1 MTGDLPRRIEELL
14 AAAEGPLT
22 TREIATGAGCERE
35 AAEQVVWGSPDRFD
49 WQPGGRWALAASK
62 RSIQGAPPAPDHEDT
77 RDAVLDPPDATE
89 LRAIVLGSGSV
100 LRVIR
105 RPLDST
111 AVFTVNQV
119 GRDLQLVLNSAHEV
133 FADLPMPFD
142 DECGSGDYKRLLELL
157 LAAWAVY
164 EAEVPGG
171 GTMRRELED
180 ARLMWGRTLIKSF
193 LAES

>member
-1 MTGDLPRRIEELL
+1 MTDDLSGRIEELL
-14 AAAEGPLT
+14 AGADEPLT
-22 TREIATGAGCERE
+22 TREIAAGAGCERE

-49 WQPGGRWALAASK
+49 WQPGGRWAVAVSK
-62 RSIQGAPPAPDHEDT
+62 QSIQEASPAPDHEDT
-77 RDAVLDPPDATE
+77 RDAVLDPPDAME

-133 FADLPMPFD
+133 FVDLPMPFD
-142 DECGSGDYKRLLELL
+142 DEGGSADYKRLLELL

-171 GTMRRELED
+171 TMRRDLED

-193 LAES
+193 LAGP

>member
-1 MTGDLPRRIEELL
+1 VSIDLSGKIEELL
-14 AAAEGPLT
+14 AHADGPLT
-22 TREIATGAGCERE
+22 TREIAAGAGCERE

-62 RSIQGAPPAPDHEDT
+62 RSIRGAPPALDHEDT
-77 RDAVLDPPDATE
+77 RDAVLDPPGANE

-100 LRVIR
+100 LRVVR

-142 DECGSGDYKRLLELL
+142 DDGENGDYKRLLELL

-171 GTMRRELED
+171 RMRRELED

>member
-1 MTGDLPRRIEELL
+1 VTDDLSGRIEELL
-14 AAAEGPLT
+14 AGADEPLT
-22 TREIATGAGCERE
+22 TREIAAGAGCERE

-49 WQPGGRWALAASK
+49 WQPGGRWAVAVSK
-62 RSIQGAPPAPDHEDT
+62 QSIQEASPAPDHEDT
-77 RDAVLDPPDATE
+77 RDAVLDPPDAME

-133 FADLPMPFD
+133 FVDLPMPFD
-142 DECGSGDYKRLLELL
+142 DEGGSADYKRLLELL

-171 GTMRRELED
+171 TMRRDLED

-193 LAES
+193 LAGP

>member
-1 MTGDLPRRIEELL
+1 VTEGLSRSIEELL
-14 AAAEGPLT
+14 AAAAGPLT
-22 TREIATGAGCERE
+22 TREIAVGVGCERA

-49 WQPGGRWALAASK
+49 WQPGGRWTLAASK
-62 RSIQGAPPAPDHEDT
+62 RSIQGASPTPAHEDT

-89 LRAIVLGSGSV
+89 LRAIVLESGSV
-100 LRVIR
+100 LRVVR
-105 RPLDST
+105 RPLDT
-111 AVFTVNQV
+111 AAVFTVNQV

-142 DECGSGDYKRLLELL
+142 EEGGGDYKRLLELL

-164 EAEVPGG
+164 EAEVPT

-193 LAES
+193 LAGS